1 MPLIFAGKGRRKV
14 QLGRGGDAGSGP
26 RGIGPDSMNLRR
38 SPSVDHIDRFQFI
51 EIWFGEI
58 VNRVIIRTAILKRKL

>member
-1 MPLIFAGKGRRKV
+1 IVIGIFEEPEMPLIIAGKGRRKV

-38 SPSVDHIDRFQFI
+38 GPSVDHIVKFQFA
-51 EIWFGEI
+51 EKS
-58 VNRVIIRTAILKRKL
+58 TA

>member
-38 SPSVDHIDRFQFI
+38 SHSVDHIVRFQFVCQ
-51 EIWFGEI
+51 GKLLL
-58 VNRVIIRTAILKRKL
+58 VYGMNQII

>member
-1 MPLIFAGKGRRKV
+1 LIFAGKDRREV

-38 SPSVDHIDRFQFI
+38 GLSVDHIVKFQFVGG
-51 EIWFGEI
+51 FNFLLCHRNKI
-58 VNRVIIRTAILKRKL
+58 VKISNGIF

>member
-1 MPLIFAGKGRRKV
+1 PEMPLIFAGKGRRKV

-38 SPSVDHIDRFQFI
+38 SPSVDHIVIQFVCQ
-51 EIWFGEI
+51 GKLLL
-58 VNRVIIRTAILKRKL
+58 VYGMNQII

>member
-1 MPLIFAGKGRRKV
+1 EMPLIFAGKGRREV

-38 SPSVDHIDRFQFI
+38 SPSVDHIDKFRFVKVFDHL
-51 EIWFGEI
+51 FD
-58 VNRVIIRTAILKRKL
+58 AK